1 MTGKCVHCLRPS
13 ERLTYDHGF
22 PTSWYPDSTP
32 RNVQRWTAPSCAKC
46 NNELGR
52 LERDFFI
59 RTVLCIDP
67 RKEGVAGLAGK
78 ALRSLGLGVNELSD
92 LDKFHRERLGAKFR
106 AELMPF
112 SEVAESPGVIP
123 GLGPYE
129 NSPWVVPIP
138 WASLPIVASK
148 IARVCEH
155 KLNGQLVEPPYG
167 IRTSVDTS
175 GGVLPD
181 ALLPFAKVFDF
192 GPGLRIARLSAVDD
206 PLFVRYWISIWDT
219 LHLRVYIDLEDSLR
233 AFDTET
239 SKVEGI
245 LPAENR
251 PAMRISDYLREM
263 P

>member
-1 MTGKCVHCLRPS
+1 MAGKCIHCLRLS

-22 PTSWYPDSTP
+22 PSSWYPDSTP
-32 RNVQRWTAPSCAKC
+32 RNVQRWTAPSCPRC

-67 RKEGVAGLAGK
+67 RKEAVAGLAGK
-78 ALRSLGLGVNELSD
+78 ALRSLGLRAGELSD
-92 LDKFHRERLGAKFR
+92 LDRSHRERLGAKFR

-112 SEVAESPGVIP
+112 SDVAKGPGVVP

-129 NSPWVVPIP
+129 NSPWAVPIP
-138 WASLPIVASK
+138 WASLAIIAGK
-148 IARVCEH
+148 ITRVCEH
-155 KLNGQLVEPPYG
+155 RLGGRFVEPPYG
-167 IRTSVDTS
+167 IRSSVDTS

-181 ALLPFAKVFDF
+181 VLLPFAKVFDF

-219 LHLRVYIDLEDSLR
+219 LHLRVYIDLEDALHT
-233 AFDTET
+233 FDTET

-245 LPAENR
+245 LPEEGR
-251 PAMRISDYLREM
+251 PAMRISHYLREM
-263 P
+263 R